1 MKTASEKAS
10 AAVTSI
16 NEQYKISEGIANAV
30 LVVEKKS
37 KPPRLTWIDFFFFFF
52 FFFFSCTKVRT

>member
-37 KPPRLTWIDFFFFFF
+37 KPPRLP
-52 FFFFSCTKVRT
+52 SLG